1 MKAPADAWNNLQVID
16 SEYSAEIIEVP
27 EGGTFPPP
35 SISQSTPKINSSS
48 LESCRHAMTHYFEM
62 STHFTVNLFE
72 F

>member
-35 SISQSTPKINSSS
+35 SITNPLPELAHHHLS
-48 LESCRHAMTHYFEM
+48 LCRHAMTHYFEM
-62 STHFTVNLFE
+62 SQHTSL
-72 F
+72 